1 MNKWMQITLSKGIL
15 LLSDFLSIFLP
26 ILLVFLLL
34 GFSENGNAYFPGKQI
49 DEYIYIHLAISLV
62 CVSWF
67 WLRLRHYTYR
77 KPFWFELKEVIRTL
91 LIFFIIELAIVAL
104 SKLYVSRTFW

>member
-1 MNKWMQITLSKGIL
+1 MNKWMQITVSKGIL

-34 GFSENGNAYFPGKQI
+34 GFSENGNAYFPGGHI
-49 DEYIYIHLAISLV
+49 DEYIYIHLSISLI

-67 WLRLRHYTYR
+67 GLRL
-77 KPFWFELKEVIRTL
+77 
-91 LIFFIIELAIVAL
+91 IESHFGLN
-104 SKLYVSRTFW
+104 